1 MWLCISLKK
10 IIYKFMNF
18 KQWLLSEMPVISLQ
32 GKTVLADDKPL
43 KEVDVDNIKNNI
55 VFFRVPED
63 TRHIYETGTTWVYF
77 LDSEESAEKM
87 KAGHIPMLMV
97 PQGTFSSGG
106 NPITDVWKKRFAR
119 EGTEH
124 ILGILEGNTTEDEIY
139 INMMTV
145 RPKYK
150 RNTINTKMIQ
160 FLQKIYPNA
169 KLFFSDATPEGEK
182 FINKYTKMEK

>member
-1 MWLCISLKK
+1 MWFCISLKK

-32 GKTVLADDKPL
+32 GKNVLADDKPL
-43 KEVDVDNIKNNI
+43 KEVDVDNVKNNI
-55 VFFRVPED
+55 VFFRAENKDWRYHV
-63 TRHIYETGTTWVYF
+63 GATWVYF

-87 KAGHIPMLMV
+87 NAEQIPMLIV
-97 PQGTFSSGG
+97 PQTTYYDGG

-150 RNTINTKMIQ
+150 RNTINTKMTQ
-160 FLQKIYPNA
+160 FLQSEFPNA
-169 KLFFSDATPEGEK
+169 KISFSSPTPEGEK